1 MQINGASN
9 TKFWLNVTHC
19 RGGGGGHPWSC
30 GGNRPIWEKMQDRTI
45 CFTSDSPLIQRSSIL
60 SHFLTMARTVKHMR
74 KPKAKNKNAGKR
86 LNYNR
91 ENLYKAVKEYRDGT
105 SLSLRGLAT
114 AYNVPESTMRDRIK
128 GRVALLTSKVGRRTV
143 LTDTEEKQLT
153 GYLASCA
160 ELGVGKS
167 KTQVGLP

>member
-1 MQINGASN
+1 
-9 TKFWLNVTHC
+9 
-19 RGGGGGHPWSC
+19 
-30 GGNRPIWEKMQDRTI
+30 
-45 CFTSDSPLIQRSSIL
+45 
-60 SHFLTMARTVKHMR
+60 MARTVKHMR

-105 SLSLRGLAT
+105 SLRGLAR
-114 AYNVPESTMRDRIK
+114 AYNVPESTMRDRIE
-128 GRVALLTSKVGRRTV
+128 GRVALTSKVGQRTV

>member
-1 MQINGASN
+1 
-9 TKFWLNVTHC
+9 
-19 RGGGGGHPWSC
+19 
-30 GGNRPIWEKMQDRTI
+30 
-45 CFTSDSPLIQRSSIL
+45 
-60 SHFLTMARTVKHMR
+60 MARTVKHMR
-74 KPKAKNKNAGKR
+74 KPKAKNKTAGKR

-105 SLSLRGLAT
+105 SLSLRGLAR

-128 GRVALLTSKVGRRTV
+128 GRVALTSKVGQRTV

>member
-1 MQINGASN
+1 
-9 TKFWLNVTHC
+9 
-19 RGGGGGHPWSC
+19 
-30 GGNRPIWEKMQDRTI
+30 
-45 CFTSDSPLIQRSSIL
+45 
-60 SHFLTMARTVKHMR
+60 MR

-105 SLSLRGLAT
+105 SLFLRGLAR
-114 AYNVPESTMRDRIK
+114 AYNVPGSTMRDRIK
-128 GRVALLTSKVGRRTV
+128 GCVALSSKVGQRTV